1 MKAYA
6 ATGLCP
12 HCGRKVLDSPLP
24 GTVIDALRYD
34 QFLPDSLAPYGAPVS
49 LSRFRA
55 RMTCQICGEHWPVR
69 QPFLGNGM
77 ARRRRERRTGS
88 VDVSGSRILGI
99 EESGELEE
107 QVIEIER
114 HPFTNS
120 SRTAPAT
127 RQLEISNSIERTAQ
141 IDSSSVSRHGGGATL
156 SVLGLGS
163 VMGQLQQEISQRYA
177 LTSRSSL
184 TVRESVSVEVAPRTA
199 VELVVEW
206 KTVCARG
213 DIRLGTGRR
222 GQDALVP
229 YRVPVRLTFVAEVRD
244 LPYRET

>member
-12 HCGRKVLDSPLP
+12 HCGRRVLDEPLP
-24 GTVIDALRYD
+24 GAVLDALRHD
-34 QFLPDSLAPYGAPVS
+34 QFLPDSLAPFGAQVS
-49 LSRFRA
+49 LSRWRA
-55 RMTCQICGEHWPVR
+55 RMTCRLCGEHWPVR
-69 QPFLGNGM
+69 QPFFGD
-77 ARRRRERRTGS
+77 AAAHRRRERRTGGI
-88 VDVSGSRILGI
+88 DVSGSRILGI
-99 EESGELEE
+99 EETGGQEE
-107 QVIEIER
+107 QVIEVER

-127 RQLEISNSIERTAQ
+127 RQLEISNSIERTVQ
-141 IDSSSVSRHGGGATL
+141 IESGSAARRGGGATV

-163 VMGQLQQEISQRYA
+163 VMGQLEQEVSQRYA
-177 LTSRSSL
+177 LSSRSSL

-222 GQDALVP
+222 GEDALIP
-229 YRVPVRLTFVAEVRD
+229 YRVPIRLTFEAEVRD
-244 LPYRET
+244 LPYREV